1 VAALRDTLNL
11 FARQFALA
19 LHNSTRMRL
28 GGSLAPPSDADAD
41 AAAVRASDA
50 HLPGAG
56 WVVGIAGCVSFALV
70 ALALRGSVWGPGAA
84 AVLST
89 MVTVAMTGG
98 RYESALFRAAERLE
112 GRLPGAGTSS
122 GYGVIALVLVLLG
135 KTCLL
140 ASIASVSE
148 AGVLAAL
155 LAGHVLSR
163 LAPLAAGYWLGLGT
177 EARSLRVGALWC
189 AIPLLLMAAAG
200 GALFLGAALGAAVLA
215 GYAALRWRK
224 KRAGNTAQEDAG
236 ALQQVCEVA
245 FYLGAAIGA

>member
-11 FARQFALA
+11 FARQFSLA
-19 LHNSTRMRL
+19 LSQSTRVRL
-28 GGSLAPPSDADAD
+28 GGALAPPSNAD

-56 WVVGIAGCVSFALV
+56 WVVGIAACVSFALI
-70 ALALRGSVWGPGAA
+70 ALALRGSIWGPGVA
-84 AVLST
+84 AVVST
-89 MVTVAMTGG
+89 MVTVAMTGA
-98 RYESALFRAAERLE
+98 RYESALFRAADRLE
-112 GRLPGAGTSS
+112 TRLPGAATGS
-122 GYGVIALVLVLLG
+122 GFGVIALVLVLLG
-135 KTCLL
+135 KISLL
-140 ASIASVSE
+140 AAIASVSE

-163 LAPLAAGYWLGLGT
+163 FAPLVATYWLGAGR

-200 GALFLGAALGAAVLA
+200 GALFLGLAFLAAALA
-215 GYAALRWRK
+215 GYAVLRWWK
-224 KRAGNTAQEDAG
+224 KRAGIAAQEDFG

-245 FYLGAAIGA
+245 FYLGAAIGG